1 MAGTAQ
7 SPVSVVRLQPAAEM
21 RANARHRA
29 DLAAV
34 VDYDGVDRA
43 RGNENGVSFRELRD
57 RGHWLPLA
65 TIRRQGRRP
74 RRHGTSRPL
83 ASQNF
88 VERDT
93 NERRCCCRAECPEPD
108 APCEASVCPGTLVE
122 PLGEPLMNP
131 VQSSLVGQI
140 GTG

>member
-7 SPVSVVRLQPAAEM
+7 SPVGVVRLQPAAEM

-29 DLAAV
+29 DLTAV

-43 RGNENGVSFRELRD
+43 RGNENGASFRELRD
-57 RGHWLPLA
+57 RGHRPPLA
-65 TIRRQGRRP
+65 TIRGQNRRP

-83 ASQNF
+83 TSQNF

-93 NERRCCCRAECPEPD
+93 DARRCRGSAQCPEPD
-108 APCEASVCPGTLVE
+108 TPCEAGVCPGTLVE
-122 PLGEPLMNP
+122 PLAEPLMNP
-131 VQSSLVGQI
+131 VQSSLVG
-140 GTG
+140 